1 MIILK
6 VTIKQ
11 GFILSLEDTFLENQ
25 RGGIDPPAFSVNN
38 LSFDKLFTWRSGY
51 KQRKL
56 ETMKS
61 TES

>member
-11 GFILSLEDTFLENQ
+11 GFILQ
-25 RGGIDPPAFSVNN
+25 AFSVNN
-38 LSFDKLFTWRSGY
+38 LSFDKLITWRDGY

-56 ETMKS
+56 VKKKS